1 MDQPGIGHFTL
12 HMNQQTLNG
21 RGGYHGRT
29 GYDGNGHAAS
39 GNNGNGQG
47 ANGFN
52 GYVAGPNGGQQGHPD
67 QQARGQQVHGGP
79 GEYAEYAEYMEAS
92 ASAVQDANAET
103 GTGQEASVDNLTQGS
118 AAQGSVTEGRSSDP
132 AIQDGALADGH
143 ADDGSV
149 AEDAAGAK
157 DAAIRVPPQGG
168 SRHGDASND
177 STQQETATTGSAAD
191 RMRELLARST
201 AGHAAS
207 ERATSTALEE
217 IHRRLAGVER
227 VVADLRDR
235 AGGEPD
241 IAARVAEQIAP
252 QAQRLAGL
260 SATLDGVSAGMST
273 VSTQLAA
280 VDGRLTGIDSRLASN
295 DAKHAS
301 TEGRVSALDT
311 RFERL
316 DERLDDQY
324 DRVSSIDNRL
334 AAADSRIAG
343 LGGQFAE
350 SLTPLAEEVRA
361 RPSRTEIEELVTKV
375 VQNVHADLA
384 TRLSSLE
391 DTVLTLAEA
400 LLRPAPGH
408 APG

>member
-1 MDQPGIGHFTL
+1 MDQPGNGHFTL
-12 HMNQQTLNG
+12 HMNQQALNG
-21 RGGYHGRT
+21 RGGYHGQA
-29 GYDGNGHAAS
+29 GHDGNGHAAS
-39 GNNGNGQG
+39 GNNGHGQG

-52 GYVAGPNGGQQGHPD
+52 GYLAAPNGGQQGHPG
-67 QQARGQQVHGGP
+67 QQASGHQVHGAP
-79 GEYAEYAEYMEAS
+79 REYAEYMEAS
-92 ASAVQDANAET
+92 ASAVQDAGAET
-103 GTGQEASVDNLTQGS
+103 GTGQEASVDNIAEGS
-118 AAQGSVTEGRSSDP
+118 AAQGSVTEGRASDQ
-132 AIQDGALADGH
+132 AIQDGALADGA
-143 ADDGSV
+143 ADDGGA
-149 AEDAAGAK
+149 AEGKA
-157 DAAIRVPPQGG
+157 AAILVPPQGG
-168 SRHGDASND
+168 SRHDASDD
-177 STQQETATTGSAAD
+177 SARQDTAPTGSAAD

-217 IHRRLAGVER
+217 IQRRLAGVER
-227 VVADLRDR
+227 VVAELRDR
-235 AGGEPD
+235 AGAEPD

-280 VDGRLTGIDSRLASN
+280 VDGRLTGIDSRLGSN

-361 RPSRTEIEELVTKV
+361 RPSRTEIVELVTRV
-375 VQNVHADLA
+375 VENVHVDLA

-400 LLRPAPGH
+400 LLRPGPGH
-408 APG
+408 ERS

>member
-1 MDQPGIGHFTL
+1 MDQPGNGHFTL

-21 RGGYHGRT
+21 RGGYHGRAD
-29 GYDGNGHAAS
+29 YDGNGHAAS

-47 ANGFN
+47 ANGYN
-52 GYVAGPNGGQQGHPD
+52 GYAAAPNGGQQGHPD
-67 QQARGQQVHGGP
+67 QQAGGQQVHGGP
-79 GEYAEYAEYMEAS
+79 RGYAEYAEYTEYMEAS
-92 ASAVQDANAET
+92 AGQDASAET
-103 GTGQEASVDNLTQGS
+103 GTGQEASVDNITEGG
-118 AAQGSVTEGRSSDP
+118 AARGSVTEGRAPDQ
-132 AIQDGALADGH
+132 AIQDGALADGD
-143 ADDGSV
+143 ADDRGA
-149 AEDAAGAK
+149 AEGK
-157 DAAIRVPPQGG
+157 DAAILVPPQSG
-168 SRHGDASND
+168 SRHDDASSD
-177 STQQETATTGSAAD
+177 SAQHDTAPTGSAAD

-217 IHRRLAGVER
+217 IQRRLAGVER
-227 VVADLRDR
+227 VVAELRDR
-235 AGGEPD
+235 AGAEPD
-241 IAARVAEQIAP
+241 IVARVAEQIAP

-280 VDGRLTGIDSRLASN
+280 VDGRLTGIDSRLGSN

-350 SLTPLAEEVRA
+350 SLAPLAEEVRA
-361 RPSRTEIEELVTKV
+361 RPGRTEIEELVTKV
-375 VQNVHADLA
+375 VENVHADLA
-384 TRLSSLE
+384 TRLSCLE

-408 APG
+408 TPPRG

>member
-1 MDQPGIGHFTL
+1 MDQPGNGHFTL

-21 RGGYHGRT
+21 RGGYHGRAS
-29 GYDGNGHAAS
+29 YDGNGHAAS

-52 GYVAGPNGGQQGHPD
+52 GYVAAPNGGQQGHPD

-79 GEYAEYAEYMEAS
+79 REYAEYAEYAEAS
-92 ASAVQDANAET
+92 ASAVQDVTAET
-103 GTGQEASVDNLTQGS
+103 GTGQEASVDNITEGS
-118 AAQGSVTEGRSSDP
+118 AAQGGVTKGHASDQ
-132 AIQDGALADGH
+132 AIQDGALADGA
-143 ADDGSV
+143 ADDREV
-149 AEDAAGAK
+149 AKGE

-168 SRHGDASND
+168 SRHDDAAND
-177 STQQETATTGSAAD
+177 SARPDAAPTGSAAD

-207 ERATSTALEE
+207 ERATSTALED
-217 IHRRLAGVER
+217 IQRRLAGVER
-227 VVADLRDR
+227 VVAELRDR
-235 AGGEPD
+235 AGAEPD
-241 IAARVAEQIAP
+241 IAARVAEQITP

-280 VDGRLTGIDSRLASN
+280 IDGRLTGIDSRLASN

-301 TEGRVSALDT
+301 TEGRVTALDT

-350 SLTPLAEEVRA
+350 ALAPLAEEVRA
-361 RPSRTEIEELVTKV
+361 RPGRTEIEALVTKV
-375 VQNVHADLA
+375 VENVHADLA

-408 APG
+408 APR

>member
-1 MDQPGIGHFTL
+1 MDQPGNGHFTL

-21 RGGYHGRT
+21 RGGYHGRP

-47 ANGFN
+47 ANGHD
-52 GYVAGPNGGQQGHPD
+52 GYVAAPNGGQPGHPD

-79 GEYAEYAEYMEAS
+79 REYAEYAEYMEAS
-92 ASAVQDANAET
+92 AVQDASAET
-103 GTGQEASVDNLTQGS
+103 GTRQEASVDNITEGS
-118 AAQGSVTEGRSSDP
+118 APDR
-132 AIQDGALADGH
+132 AIQDGAPAEGH
-143 ADDGSV
+143 AENGGA
-149 AEDAAGAK
+149 AEGK
-157 DAAIRVPPQGG
+157 DAATLVPPQGG
-168 SRHGDASND
+168 SRHDDDSPND
-177 STQQETATTGSAAD
+177 SAPQDGAPPGSAAD

-217 IHRRLAGVER
+217 IQRRLAGVER
-227 VVADLRDR
+227 VVAELRDR
-235 AGGEPD
+235 AGAEPD

-324 DRVSSIDNRL
+324 DRVASIDNRL
-334 AAADSRIAG
+334 AAADSRLAG

-350 SLTPLAEEVRA
+350 SLTPLAEAVRA
-361 RPSRTEIEELVTKV
+361 RPGRAEIEELVTKV
-375 VQNVHADLA
+375 VENVHADLA
-384 TRLSSLE
+384 TRLSCLE

-400 LLRPAPGH
+400 LLRPGPGH
-408 APG
+408 ERS

>member
-1 MDQPGIGHFTL
+1 MDQPGNGHFTL

-21 RGGYHGRT
+21 RGGYHGPA

-39 GNNGNGQG
+39 GNNGNGRG
-47 ANGFN
+47 ANGYD
-52 GYVAGPNGGQQGHPD
+52 GYVAAPNG
-67 QQARGQQVHGGP
+67 
-79 GEYAEYAEYMEAS
+79 
-92 ASAVQDANAET
+92 AVQDGSAET
-103 GTGQEASVDNLTQGS
+103 GTGQEASLDNITEGS
-118 AAQGSVTEGRSSDP
+118 AAQGSVTQGRVSDQ
-132 AIQDGALADGH
+132 AIQDGVPADGD
-143 ADDGSV
+143 ADDGG
-149 AEDAAGAK
+149 AGEGQ
-157 DAAIRVPPQGG
+157 DAAIRVPAQGG
-168 SRHGDASND
+168 SRHDGDASND
-177 STQQETATTGSAAD
+177 CAHHDTAPTGSAAD

-217 IHRRLAGVER
+217 IQRRLAGVER

-235 AGGEPD
+235 AGAEPD
-241 IAARVAEQIAP
+241 IATRVAEQIAP

-260 SATLDGVSAGMST
+260 SAALDGVSAGMST
-273 VSTQLAA
+273 LSTQLAA

-301 TEGRVSALDT
+301 TEGRVCALDT

-361 RPSRTEIEELVTKV
+361 RPGRAEIEELVTKV
-375 VQNVHADLA
+375 VENVHADLA
-384 TRLSSLE
+384 ARLSSLE

-408 APG
+408 APA